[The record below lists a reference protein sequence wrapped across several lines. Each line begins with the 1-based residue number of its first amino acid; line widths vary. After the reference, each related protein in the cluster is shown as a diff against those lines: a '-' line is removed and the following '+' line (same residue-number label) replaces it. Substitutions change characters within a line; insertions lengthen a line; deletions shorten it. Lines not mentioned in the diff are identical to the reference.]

1 MDEELGLPREHGGTW
16 SRIGIPV
23 ALHGL
28 DGEPPTNPSRVL
40 IAFSAESWHFSQ
52 THGPNPV
59 FSTITRW
66 WRRFSTPC
74 RTSSFSLKD
83 ATGRYVV
90 VNRTLAD
97 RCAGGDKARLL
108 GRRPADVFPE
118 ALAASYVK
126 QDESVLRTGRT
137 VEGALELHL
146 YPGGVTLVPYH
157 EAAPPRPRG
166 PDHRRRRDLARD
178 LNAPGEKA
186 NGYPELASVLEHM
199 RLHFDESLRI
209 EELAAM
215 AGFSVYQF
223 EQRVRRLFQM
233 SPLQLLHKLRLDEA
247 TRLLRENPSL
257 SEKSPS
263 GPAGATR
270 APSRGISAA
279 MRDRTGSIPDHGG
292 GGWTGSADRESERMM
307 LERRPR
313 PS

>member
-1 MDEELGLPREHGGTW
+1 MAQTRFFDDHAVVEALFDALPD
-16 SRIGIPV
+16 V
-23 ALHGL
+23 
-28 DGEPPTNPSRVL
+28 
-40 IAFSAESWHFSQ
+40 
-52 THGPNPV
+52 V
-59 FSTITRW
+59 F
-66 WRRFSTPC
+66 F
-74 RTSSFSLKD
+74 LKD

-108 GRRPADVFPE
+108 GRRPLDLFPP

-146 YPGGVTLVPYH
+146 YPGGVAGWCLTTKLPL
-157 EAAPPRPRG
+157 
-166 PDHRRRRDLARD
+166 RDREGRITGVAGISRD

-186 NGYPELASVLEHM
+186 NGYAELASVLDHM

-209 EELAAM
+209 EELAEM

-247 TRLLRENPSL
+247 TRLLRETSL
-257 SEKSPS
+257 SLGEIALQTGWCDQSAFTRHFS
-263 GPAGATR
+263 RYAGI
-270 APSRGISAA
+270 APGRFRG
-279 MRDRTGSIPDHGG
+279 MTGRGG
-292 GGWTGSADRESERMM
+292 K
-307 LERRPR
+307 
-313 PS
+313 